1 MVKAC
6 LTGKDYMIWNTQ
18 VSEQTQVTAVSNLA
32 QVVLISD
39 DMFVSQGPYRV
50 NLNIEV
56 AAYAQIN
63 TANKK
68 VCNKLQLQESR

>member
-1 MVKAC
+1 
-6 LTGKDYMIWNTQ
+6 MIWKTQ
-18 VSEQTQVTAVSNLA
+18 VSEQTQVTAVSNLS

-39 DMFVSQGPYRV
+39 DKLGSQSPYRV
-50 NLNIEV
+50 TDQHLNIEV
-56 AAYAQIN
+56 AACAQIN